1 MATRSKHKRVLTDSA
16 ILIPNWGSLSF
27 PMSPSGSPLFSCAS
41 PFKCSGSS
49 AQFSCS
55 SPRNPMPLKNS
66 DEQVEEWLEAMRSSS
81 PPQVNYLDTQKPVAG
96 NVLNNEWLVK
106 HPSALDVFED
116 ITSMAQGKQLVVF
129 LDYDGTLSPIVE
141 NPDHAYMSD
150 EMRNALRNVAK
161 QFPTAIITGRCRDK
175 VFEFVQ
181 LPELYYAGSHG
192 MDIMGPTEIH
202 NSNKEGD
209 NIYEEIKIRGKAV
222 SFQPASEYLPLMDEI
237 WGDLAEEVRSVLYA
251 YPGLSMTQGR
261 KVLELRPSIEWD
273 KGRALEFLLNALG
286 LENAENVVPLYIG
299 DDRTDEDAFNVLKNK
314 GYGCGIIVS
323 AFAKETSALYSLRN
337 PSEPF
342 VIISSK
348 YAGNGIFKASS
359 KVEAG
364 SSWRIKCMYMYRSSG
379 RMTYSGHANLHVK
392 GKLHRKQR
400 SCCEDE
406 KISSLDWD
414 PCEVM
419 FIWILQNRSK
429 PCLKNMVWQMV

>member
-222 SFQPASEYLPLMDEI
+222 SFQPASEYLPLMDEVCRVLKERARYYTGARVEHNKYCITVHFRCVKEEI

-337 PSEPF
+337 PSEVMEF
-342 VIISSK
+342 LKRLVRWKLEVVGGLS
-348 YAGNGIFKASS
+348 ACTCTDQ
-359 KVEAG
+359 VEG
-364 SSWRIKCMYMYRSSG
+364 
-379 RMTYSGHANLHVK
+379 
-392 GKLHRKQR
+392 
-400 SCCEDE
+400 
-406 KISSLDWD
+406 
-414 PCEVM
+414 
-419 FIWILQNRSK
+419 
-429 PCLKNMVWQMV
+429 